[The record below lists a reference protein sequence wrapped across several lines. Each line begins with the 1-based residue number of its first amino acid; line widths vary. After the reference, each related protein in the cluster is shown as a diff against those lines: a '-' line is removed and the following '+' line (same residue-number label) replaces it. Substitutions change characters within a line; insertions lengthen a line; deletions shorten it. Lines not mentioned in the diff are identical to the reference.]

1 MYSVG
6 LDYHQNRSSLHILD
20 AQGARFKALEVK
32 GDWRKLLQVV
42 ETQVP
47 RPFNLCFEASCGYGH
62 LYDQLAQQAASVQ
75 VAHPGELHTI
85 FRSKKKHDRIDAAKI
100 AKILYLDLVP
110 KVHVPQT
117 DIRQWRALIEF
128 RRQLLGKRTALKV
141 QLRALCRSLGL
152 VDLPKGKKL
161 FARQGLAQL
170 QALALPEV
178 SALQRD
184 LLLEQLAS
192 LQDQQQRVEQE
203 LARIAQPHPQVQLLL
218 TIPGVG
224 LRTAEAYLAYV
235 DDIRRFRR
243 VNQVGAYFGMVPCE
257 DSSADTRRLGHIT
270 KDGPAAVRWLI
281 CEAAWQG
288 VRRSPTIR
296 AYHARIIKRIPTAA
310 RSPWWPPATTSCGSW
325 RRCCAA
331 EKCGTRA
338 SAKRIYAPSSQTEK
352 QSGPT
357 PKSRPRRLLHAGARV
372 ASSRALSSAWRNP
385 RYHPLP
391 PAQRPGERRIEHEQ
405 GEPRPGCL

>member
-20 AQGARFKALEVK
+20 PQGARFKALEVK
-32 GDWRKLLQVV
+32 GAWPKLLEVIDR
-42 ETQVP
+42 QVP
-47 RPFNLCFEASCGYGH
+47 RPFTICFEASCGYGP
-62 LYDQLAQQAASVQ
+62 LYDQLAQRAGSVQ

-110 KVHVPQT
+110 RVHVPRT

-128 RRQLLGKRTALKV
+128 RRRLLGRRAALKV
-141 QLRALCRSLGL
+141 QLRALCRGLGL
-152 VDLPKGKKL
+152 VDLPPGKKL
-161 FARQGLAQL
+161 FTHQGLAQL

-203 LARIAQPHPQVQLLL
+203 LARIAQQHPQMQLLMS
-218 TIPGVG
+218 IPGVG

-235 DDIRRFRR
+235 DDVRRFRK
-243 VNQVGAYFGMVPCE
+243 VSQVGAYFGMVPCE

-270 KDGPAAVRWLI
+270 KDGPATVRWLI

-296 AYHARIIKRIPTAA
+296 AYHARIMKQDPDRRKIALVATGHYLLRVMAA
-310 RSPWWPPATTSCGSW
+310 MLRSGELWRESVSQEDLAPLPQTTQQ
-325 RRCCAA
+325 
-331 EKCGTRA
+331 
-338 SAKRIYAPSSQTEK
+338 P
-352 QSGPT
+352 GPT
-357 PKSRPRRLLHAGARV
+357 PKDRPRRLLHGGARV
-372 ASSRALSSAWRNP
+372 ASQQSPILRVEESK
-385 RYHPLP
+385 LP
-391 PAQRPGERRIEHEQ
+391 QSFAGANVRET
-405 GEPRPGCL
+405 GEPSTTQPN